1 MKGSKRK
8 VWEEIVQNSSPQCY
22 HLIISLQQ
30 GGSNMC
36 QMELL
41 CLQKTKTLVMLG
53 TDFIQHVTELLNVKE
68 ICALYLIHSKAT
80 RKVMVLSIQFCVLI
94 QAVIATEKQ
103 MSDERAITRQ

>member
-8 VWEEIVQNSSPQCY
+8 VWEEIVQNSSQCY
-22 HLIISLQQ
+22 HLTISLQQ
-30 GGSNMC
+30 GGSDMC

-53 TDFIQHVTELLNVKE
+53 TDFIQHVTHLLNVKE
-68 ICALYLIHSKAT
+68 ICALYLTHMKAT

-94 QAVIATEKQ
+94 QEVIATEKQ
-103 MSDERAITRQ
+103 MSDDRAITRQ